1 MKAGKALYNFIT
13 KETKEQNRSKKVIV
27 LMRAM
32 CLVVLL
38 SLVVSML
45 FCPSTRCFMG
55 WMYYFTA
62 ALLMLMMFGI
72 SYFST
77 TTATL
82 WAFNA
87 GMLVWIASS
96 VHNFGWEEGTQSYL
110 AVLLILCFF
119 STYQKRSAMWFM
131 MAFFAAIHV
140 ILYNVFRFEQPILT
154 LKGSELLIAQIVNTT
169 SAFGCIAIVANSFS
183 RDTQKMEGKLV
194 DYNNRLQKQA
204 NTDELT
210 GLYNRRKA
218 MEYLENEA
226 RNAQND
232 LGFSLCICDIDFFK
246 KYNDRFGHPA
256 GDKCLK
262 EVAHAIKNTAKRS
275 VDITA
280 RTGGEE
286 FIIFVQN
293 MTEAE
298 LVEFAM
304 KVRKSVAD
312 LKIAHAY
319 AGVSEYVTVSM
330 GIAYG
335 VPGEDYAFDDMY
347 EEADRAL
354 YKAKNSG
361 RNCIVC
367 GNRVYGRMRGGA
379 GAVI

>member
-246 KYNDRFGHPA
+246 KVNDTYGHNVGDAVLKVVA
-256 GDKCLK
+256 GVFQSSVRESDL
-262 EVAHAIKNTAKRS
+262 VARW
-275 VDITA
+275 
-280 RTGGEE
+280 GGEE
-286 FIIFVQN
+286 FLILFPGCNGDNAFLKLEEIQRRIRGMEVHN
-293 MTEAE
+293 GDICVKITMTFG
-298 LVEFAM
+298 L
-304 KVRKSVAD
+304 
-312 LKIAHAY
+312 
-319 AGVSEYVTVSM
+319 SEYNFSAGLT
-330 GIAYG
+330 ATLQ
-335 VPGEDYAFDDMY
+335 
-347 EEADRAL
+347 EADEKL
-354 YKAKNSG
+354 YKGKETG
-361 RNCIVC
+361 RDKIV
-367 GNRVYGRMRGGA
+367 Y
-379 GAVI
+379 